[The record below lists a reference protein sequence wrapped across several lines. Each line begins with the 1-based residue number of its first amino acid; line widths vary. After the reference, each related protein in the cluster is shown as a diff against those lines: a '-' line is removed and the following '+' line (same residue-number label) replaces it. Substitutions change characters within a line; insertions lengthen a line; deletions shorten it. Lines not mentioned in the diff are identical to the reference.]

1 MAEKKDLKQ
10 NETLEQNTKT
20 EEIKTEP
27 AYNKKTAVSI
37 KQTIK
42 ISSPK
47 PNPIYNI
54 CAKNQQKFFCRLQY
68 SKYTKKTHY
77 TQNSTA

>member
-20 EEIKTEP
+20 EP

-42 ISSPK
+42 I
-47 PNPIYNI
+47 
-54 CAKNQQKFFCRLQY
+54 
-68 SKYTKKTHY
+68 
-77 TQNSTA
+77 